1 METTMA
7 ITQNGSLLGLALGLL
22 GAGLCLGLGRAG
34 SSIGVGYAGMTAS
47 GVVTEDPNKFGKLI
61 PFVAIPGT
69 QGIYSFVIFFV
80 ITVMKLN
87 LLKTPNLPTF
97 HQGLQLLFIGFSAGI
112 VEYMSAVYQGK
123 VASASIGI
131 IAKRPDQVGKGF
143 ILPAFVE
150 TYAIIALVATLLI
163 VIPMKIG

>member
-22 GAGLCLGLGRAG
+22 GAGLCLGMGGAG

-69 QGIYSFVIFFV
+69 
-80 ITVMKLN
+80 
-87 LLKTPNLPTF
+87 
-97 HQGLQLLFIGFSAGI
+97 QLLFIGFSAGI